1 MIKYLFILLYF
12 CIGSYSFAFYHEF
25 KVDSLPKNVNVLY
38 LRDALRYLS
47 LASNQEEIID
57 ATFNTDSNIKSK
69 LLTFSK
75 EGIRVLIIKDL
86 SSNVQIVNIIS
97 LRNAEDLYHA
107 SIAITNQGQLFTF
120 PVNSYYATIY
130 AEIREVIIR
139 NINRGV
145 VKINTLGTASTYGTL
160 LAIELSSLQIPVE
173 SIVLF
178 GGTRFT
184 DQKTQDGISN
194 TFGLKMLAVTHEY
207 DLSHKMQ
214 MKKGYAETL
223 MNEFIICEN
232 KNCND
237 TVFQQTHFTIN
248 ELLKHFSNTPHK
260 HATIYHDSLLKYN
273 EKRTY

>member
-1 MIKYLFILLYF
+1 MIRYIFILLYF

-38 LRDALRYLS
+38 LRDAIRYLS
-47 LASNQEEIID
+47 LAGNQEEIID

-69 LLTFSK
+69 LLTFAK

-97 LRNAEDLYHA
+97 LHNAEDLYRA
-107 SIAITNQGQLFTF
+107 STAKMTKGQLFTF
-120 PVNSYYATIY
+120 PVNSYYSTVY

-139 NINRGV
+139 NVNNGV
-145 VKINTLGTASTYGTL
+145 IKINTLGTASVYGTL

-173 SIVLF
+173 SIILF
-178 GGTRFT
+178 GGTRFA
-184 DQKTQDGISN
+184 DQKNQDRISS
-194 TFGLKMLAVTHEY
+194 TFGLRMLAVTHEN

-223 MNEFIICEN
+223 MNEYIICEN

-237 TVFQQTHFTIN
+237 HIFQQTHFALN
-248 ELLKHFSNTPHK
+248 NLLRHPLNAPHK
-260 HATIYHDSLLKYN
+260 YATIYHDSLLKYN
-273 EKRTY
+273 EKRTD

>member
-1 MIKYLFILLYF
+1 MIRYLFIFLYF
-12 CIGSYSFAFYHEF
+12 CIGSQSFAFYHEF
-25 KVDSLPKNVNVLY
+25 KIGNLPKNVNTLY

-47 LASNQEEIID
+47 LASNQEQIID
-57 ATFNTDSNIKSK
+57 STFNTDSNIKSK

-86 SSNVQIVNIIS
+86 SSNTQIVNIIS
-97 LRNAEDLYHA
+97 LQNAEDLHRA
-107 SIAITNQGQLFTF
+107 SIATMAQGQLFTF
-120 PVNSYYATIY
+120 PVNSYYNTVY

-139 NINRGV
+139 NIHRGV
-145 VKINTLGTASTYGTL
+145 VKINTLGTASVYGTL

-173 SIVLF
+173 SIILF

-194 TFGLKMLAVTHEY
+194 TFGSRMLAITHEH

-214 MKKGYAETL
+214 MKKFYAETL
-223 MNEFIICEN
+223 MNESIICEN

-237 TVFQQTHFTIN
+237 AVFQQTHFTIN
-248 ELLKHFSNTPHK
+248 ELLRHSSNTPHEY
-260 HATIYHDSLLKYN
+260 AAIYHDSLLKYN